1 MTAHWSTT
9 DIPDQSDRV
18 AVVTGANSGL
28 GYHVAAA
35 LAVAGA
41 EVVLACRNTGKAQS
55 AVTSI
60 RRLDPVAN
68 VRFMPLDLGDLASV
82 ATFASNFRHEHGRL
96 DLLVNNAGLMAVD
109 ESRTVD
115 GFETQLGVNHLGHFA
130 LTARLLPALLAAS
143 GARIATMSSMA
154 HRVGHLV
161 FDDLMF
167 DRRRYS
173 RWQSYSQSKLANL
186 LFIAELQRRLA
197 EAGVGAIAVAAHPGV
212 ARTNLGSQGHGI
224 SNRLIRSGLPISSR
238 SAAGSLPLLRAA
250 TDPAVRGGQF
260 YGPRWG
266 VAGPPVSQTPS
277 QRARDSV
284 SARAL
289 WKASVELT
297 GLDPT
302 FGR

>member
-1 MTAHWSTT
+1 
-9 DIPDQSDRV
+9 V
-18 AVVTGANSGL
+18 AVVTGANSGFGL
-28 GYHVAAA
+28 HVAAA

-41 EVVLACRNTGKAQS
+41 KVVLACRNTGKAQS

-60 RRLDPVAN
+60 RRLASGAN
-68 VRFMPLDLGDLASV
+68 VRFMPLDLADLASV
-82 ATFASNFRHEHGRL
+82 ATFAANFREEHDRL

-143 GARIATMSSMA
+143 GARIASMSSMA
-154 HRVGHLV
+154 HRVGHLA

-173 RWQSYSQSKLANL
+173 RWHAYNQSKLANL

-212 ARTNLGSQGHGI
+212 ARTNLGFQGHGI
-224 SNRLIRSGLPISSR
+224 SSRLIRIGLPISSR

-266 VAGPPVSQTPS
+266 VAGPPVLQTPS
-277 QRARDSV
+277 QRARDGV